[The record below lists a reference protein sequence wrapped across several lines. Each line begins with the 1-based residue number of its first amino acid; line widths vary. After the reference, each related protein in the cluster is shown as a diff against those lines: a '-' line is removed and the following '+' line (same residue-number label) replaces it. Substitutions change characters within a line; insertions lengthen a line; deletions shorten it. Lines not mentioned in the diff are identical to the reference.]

1 MESLKREFLE
11 LLDKDVEF
19 RYAVAGYLGLSE
31 ILKRLDAIAGEQTR
45 LAEEQI
51 NLRKEQARL
60 AEEQTKIWN
69 EIRAL
74 REEQTKIWVEIE
86 RFREE
91 QTKTW
96 ENITKIWEEIKALR
110 EEQVRLREEQTK
122 IWGEISRFR
131 EEQAKTWVEIERLRE
146 EQIRLRED
154 MRVGFESMRRHIDA
168 LGARWGIVSEST
180 FRDGLR
186 GILEREF
193 GFKIE
198 KWIKHDEDGFVFGY
212 PSIIDIDVAIHDERV
227 ILIEIKSH
235 VDKRDVYDLKRKS
248 EFYRSAEGREP
259 YRLIIVTPYA
269 DEEALEAARKLKIEI
284 YTKV

>member
-1 MESLKREFLE
+1 LKREFLE
-11 LLDKDVEF
+11 LLDRDIEF

-31 ILKRLDAIAGEQTR
+31 ILKRLDV
-45 LAEEQI
+45 LAEEQV
-51 NLRKEQARL
+51 K
-60 AEEQTKIWN
+60 
-69 EIRAL
+69 L
-74 REEQTKIWVEIE
+74 REEQT
-86 RFREE
+86 RLSGE
-91 QTKTW
+91 Q
-96 ENITKIWEEIKALR
+96 TKIWEEIRA
-110 EEQVRLREEQTK
+110 LREEQTK
-122 IWGEISRFR
+122 IWGEISRFREEQTKTWEEIRSLR